1 MNGSELNTILY
12 RRLIRDPNGSELF
25 WSLTWIANDLIEMY
39 NRRQP
44 SFFDPETLISWIP

>member
-12 RRLIRDPNGSELF
+12 RRLIRDLF

>member
-12 RRLIRDPNGSELF
+12 RRLIRDLFDLF
-25 WSLTWIANDLIEMY
+25 WSPTWIANDLIEMY